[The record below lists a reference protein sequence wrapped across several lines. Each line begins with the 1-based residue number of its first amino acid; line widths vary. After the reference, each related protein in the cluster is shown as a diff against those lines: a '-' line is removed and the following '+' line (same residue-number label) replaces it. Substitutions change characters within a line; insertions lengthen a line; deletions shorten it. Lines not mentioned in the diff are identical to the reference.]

1 MTDVAPAAGLPE
13 PPPDPAS
20 VPDCVPPGVM
30 SAVQKDT
37 LRHQIAA
44 LSHVA
49 SQNLLLVQQGAE
61 ELMPGSAK
69 SATMGAIHASM
80 VVASRNSMAEQP
92 MYPAPV
98 SSKDGKGGGQRWTP
112 TSAQLVRLEELYATG
127 MGTPNGSLRT
137 QITDELVNLGP
148 VNEANV
154 YNWFQNK
161 KARMKKKEQDARMG
175 RM

>member
-1 MTDVAPAAGLPE
+1 
-13 PPPDPAS
+13 
-20 VPDCVPPGVM
+20 
-30 SAVQKDT
+30 
-37 LRHQIAA
+37 
-44 LSHVA
+44 
-49 SQNLLLVQQGAE
+49 
-61 ELMPGSAK
+61 
-69 SATMGAIHASM
+69 
-80 VVASRNSMAEQP
+80 
-92 MYPAPV
+92 
-98 SSKDGKGGGQRWTP
+98 
-112 TSAQLVRLEELYATG
+112 